1 MLVNV
6 AIIVCSLVLLVYWFR
21 YTCLLILNTKSATN
35 PGPQFPLPR
44 SVSVDRAAD
53 VAARSHAVGN
63 LSELLARDYR
73 LLTYLL
79 RHTAGLEVGGLTLE
93 QRLLMVDFRL
103 MQFCYGVARLLFP
116 QQAGAA
122 LKEMSEIVT
131 YLGNAVAER
140 TAQAER
146 SLP

>member
-35 PGPQFPLPR
+35 PGSEFPLPR
-44 SVSVDRAAD
+44 SLSVDRAAD
-53 VAARSHAVGN
+53 VAAKSHAVGD

-93 QRLLMVDFRL
+93 QRLLMLDFRL
-103 MQFCYGVARLLFP
+103 MQFWYGVARLLFP
-116 QQAGAA
+116 QQARAA

-140 TAQAER
+140 TAHAER